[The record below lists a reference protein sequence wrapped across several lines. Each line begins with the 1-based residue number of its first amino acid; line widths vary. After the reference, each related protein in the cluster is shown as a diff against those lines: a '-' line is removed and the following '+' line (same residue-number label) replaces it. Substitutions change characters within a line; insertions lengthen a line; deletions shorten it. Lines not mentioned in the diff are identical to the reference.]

1 MIDIVEQYFQI
12 IVMITPYR
20 ISTMT
25 ATGYVGTNVNLD
37 NFYENVEVCD
47 IHDEGI
53 IYAEFGSNKHS
64 QVSKGTNL
72 KKRFVRVNGKKQA
85 STRRFD
91 NSITIKHNFK
101 NETDQKISTL
111 NVKIFKNGKIQM
123 TGVKSELMGMK
134 AIDTVIGLIKQY
146 QKNITESEKKIVEDL
161 DCLENKDFC
170 IHLINSDFKVNMEL
184 RRDLLANVL
193 MQKYSCTCSYEP
205 CIYPG
210 VKIQYFLNKN
220 QKELSLEKQGKCTCE
235 PSCNGKGDGF
245 TTSSCK
251 KITISIFQS
260 GCILIT
266 GVTLVRH
273 IQIGYDYISK
283 IIEENEKAIKR
294 NKLVIIE

>member
-1 MIDIVEQYFQI
+1 MIS
-12 IVMITPYR
+12 PYR

-25 ATGYVGTNVNLD
+25 ATGYVGMNVNLD
-37 NFYENVEVCD
+37 NFYEHVKVND
-47 IHDEGI
+47 INEEGI

-91 NSITIKHNFK
+91 NSITIKYNFK
-101 NETDQKISTL
+101 NQEDSKLNTL
-111 NVKIFKNGKIQM
+111 NIKIFKNGKIQM
-123 TGVKSELMGMK
+123 TGVKSEEIGKK
-134 AIDTVIGLIKQY
+134 AIDSIISLIKEY
-146 QKNITESEKKIVEDL
+146 QSTIVEPEERIVDSI
-161 DCLENKDFC
+161 DMLENKDFC

-193 MQKYSCTCSYEP
+193 MEKYACTCSYEP

-210 VKIQYFLNKN
+210 VKIQFFLNKN
-220 QKELSLEKQGKCTCE
+220 SNGLPFEQQGRCMCE

-266 GVTLVRH
+266 GVTLIEH
-273 IQIGYDYISK
+273 IQVGYEYISR
-283 IIEENEKAIKR
+283 IIKENEQAIKR
-294 NKLVIIE
+294 NKLIIKE